1 MIKTNEF
8 SLISKAST
16 ALLQMLIKFR
26 DCKNELRERDNLMA
40 PLCLTLLPRKAE

>member
-8 SLISKAST
+8 LLISKAST

-40 PLCLTLLPRKAE
+40 PLCLALLPGKAK